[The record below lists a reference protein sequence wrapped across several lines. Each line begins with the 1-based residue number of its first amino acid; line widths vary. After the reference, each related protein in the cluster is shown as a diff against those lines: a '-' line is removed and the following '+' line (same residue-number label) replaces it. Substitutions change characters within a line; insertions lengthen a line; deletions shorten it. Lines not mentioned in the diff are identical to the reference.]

1 MYVILAIVTVCVT
14 IVVTYFLLNNEDYR
28 WVCLAVWGA
37 LPHPG
42 RAQRWAV
49 AEARCV
55 ALGPLT
61 HGHHCAPASQMA
73 LDGIRRVM
81 LHGRLCVLVFGAAH
95 HRQRLAPAARPMLSA
110 RVRRVQVYYFFV
122 KTKMSGFFQTVFYF
136 GYSAPPPLASL
147 CCGPGP
153 ALPRCHSRAC
163 RCNGSVDFLRGPR
176 RDVRHFGLLRLLR
189 LRAPHLREY
198 QVGLTLATRSPTTG
212 SCAFGLRTS
221 RVQGGGRAG
230 VRLCR
235 PT

>member
-1 MYVILAIVTVCVT
+1 MGRLAAPWPRPA
-14 IVVTYFLLNNEDYR
+14 LGR
-28 WVCLAVWGA
+28 GRGA
-37 LPHPG
+37 LRCSWSPDSRPPLRARFADGPG
-42 RAQRWAV
+42 RHSPRHAPRPAMCSCI
-49 AEARCV
+49 RC
-55 ALGPLT
+55 GTSP
-61 HGHHCAPASQMA
+61 C
-73 LDGIRRVM
+73 
-81 LHGRLCVLVFGAAH
+81 
-95 HRQRLAPAARPMLSA
+95 LAPAARPMLSA

-189 LRAPHLREY
+189 LRSPHLREY

>member
-1 MYVILAIVTVCVT
+1 MKTTGGFAWPCGAPSRTLAAPSAGP
-14 IVVTYFLLNNEDYR
+14 
-28 WVCLAVWGA
+28 W
-37 LPHPG
+37 
-42 RAQRWAV
+42 QR
-49 AEARCV
+49 RV
-55 ALGPLT
+55 ALRLVRLT

-110 RVRRVQVYYFFV
+110 RVRRMQVYYFFV

-221 RVQGGGRAG
+221 RVQGGGGQVPQR

-235 PT
+235 PTHQGT